1 MIFLAQIIYV
11 IADGMGLSLALGWN
25 KLLGL
30 PTKAGYLMA
39 SVVSVLDGGFNQF
52 AALVFFG
59 KVVPQGVESTTVG
72 LLFYTIS
79 LNNYT
84 LRPLLGLVVN
94 QSVYH
99 VTRDDMSEY
108 WCLRAICLL
117 CDFLPFFFMFQ
128 LCPSIEETN
137 MLQQTIAE

>member
-59 KVVPQGVESTTVG
+59 KVKADCVLILRNFLIRGH
-72 LLFYTIS
+72 FWIS
-79 LNNYT
+79 F
-84 LRPLLGLVVN
+84 RF
-94 QSVYH
+94 S
-99 VTRDDMSEY
+99 
-108 WCLRAICLL
+108 
-117 CDFLPFFFMFQ
+117 
-128 LCPSIEETN
+128 
-137 MLQQTIAE
+137 